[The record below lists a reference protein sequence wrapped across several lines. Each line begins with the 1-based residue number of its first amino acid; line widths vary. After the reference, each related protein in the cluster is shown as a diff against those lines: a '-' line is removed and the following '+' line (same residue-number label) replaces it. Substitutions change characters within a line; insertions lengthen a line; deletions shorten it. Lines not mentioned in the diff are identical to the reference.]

1 MAEEDPGTAAASV
14 TDGLLATT
22 KTQHQVQGG
31 FLLDIVVSKGA
42 AILQLLAGEDQ
53 TLLVWGN
60 ALLVLDFCLNIV
72 DGVRGLNLKGDGLA
86 SEGFDKNL
94 HTTTQTEHQVEGG
107 LLLNVVVSEGATVL
121 KLLASKD
128 EPLLVR
134 RNAFLVL
141 DLSLDIINGVRG
153 LNFES
158 DGLAGEGFNEDLH
171 LQKLAEAE

>member
-1 MAEEDPGTAAASV
+1 M
-14 TDGLLATT
+14 
-22 KTQHQVQGG
+22 
-31 FLLDIVVSKGA
+31 
-42 AILQLLAGEDQ
+42 
-53 TLLVWGN
+53 
-60 ALLVLDFCLNIV
+60 
-72 DGVRGLNLKGDGLA
+72 
-86 SEGFDKNL
+86 EGR
-94 HTTTQTEHQVEGG
+94 
-107 LLLNVVVSEGATVL
+107 LLLNVVISEGAAIL
-121 KLLASKD
+121 ELLASKD